1 MLYSRSSLGHAI
13 LGKSLV
19 EFESS
24 SFVISLAAAS
34 FMELTLSLPHSS
46 FTQLQEQRILDTG
59 RKCANA

>member
-1 MLYSRSSLGHAI
+1 MLYCKSSLGNVI

-19 EFESS
+19 ELESS
-24 SFVISLAAAS
+24 SFDISLAATS

-59 RKCANA
+59 SKRANA